1 MFLRGDLSRGGMLAS
16 GASGRLAGGL
26 VVKLMTTFQPVADL
40 RHEIADIRL
49 GNGIGMPQ
57 RGHHRVGE
65 QVVDASGQYS
75 GVNTRQSSSSTSSW
89 PE

>member
-65 QVVDASGQYS
+65 QVVDAGFALHRRRVAGILASILG
-75 GVNTRQSSSSTSSW
+75 
-89 PE
+89 